1 MILLEDVLGKQV
13 RVEIGPNGL
22 PCRIFRDT
30 SWKTCD
36 SVQIMD
42 RAKAVGAIR
51 AQVYDRSQAPE
62 GGHHECERC
71 GRYITWDWFEMNEK
85 RPKGA
90 GGGKTGGEVSLENS
104 EALCKACHQT
114 EPDAAHKDR
123 RFQSSKIKSDKGH
136 ND

>member
-1 MILLEDVLGKQV
+1 MSKQV

-22 PCRIFRDT
+22 PCRIFRDA

-62 GGHHECERC
+62 GEHHECERC
-71 GRYITWDWFEMNEK
+71 VRIIRWETFEMHETI
-85 RPKGA
+85 PKG
-90 GGGKTGGEVSLENS
+90 KHGEVSLDNC
-104 EALCKACHQT
+104 EALCHACHQGG
-114 EPDAAHKDR
+114 PDSAHGNR
-123 RFQSSKIKSDKGH
+123 RWHTSKIKSK
-136 ND
+136 

>member
-22 PCRIFRDT
+22 PCRIFRDA

-36 SVQIMD
+36 CVQIMD

-51 AQVYDRSQAPE
+51 AQVYDRATGDSPA
-62 GGHHECERC
+62 GGELAECERC
-71 GRYITWDWFEMNEK
+71 GRIIRWETFEMHETI
-85 RPKGA
+85 PKG
-90 GGGKTGGEVSLENS
+90 KHGEVSLSNC
-104 EALCKACHQT
+104 EALCHACHQGG
-114 EPDAAHKDR
+114 PDSAHGNR
-123 RFQSSKIKSDKGH
+123 RWHTSKIKPDKGH

>member
-1 MILLEDVLGKQV
+1 MSKLV

-22 PCRIFRDT
+22 PCRIFRDK

-42 RAKAVGAIR
+42 RGKAVGAIR
-51 AQVYDRSQAPE
+51 AQVYDRATGDSPA
-62 GGHHECERC
+62 GGEYSECERC
-71 GRYITWDWFEMNEK
+71 GRTIRWDTFEMHETI
-85 RPKGA
+85 PKG
-90 GGGKTGGEVSLENS
+90 KGGEVSLTNC

-114 EPDAAHKDR
+114 GPDAAHRDR
-123 RFQSSKIKSDKGH
+123 RWQTSKIKSNKGQ

>member
-22 PCRIFRDT
+22 PCRIFRDA

-51 AQVYDRSQAPE
+51 AQVYERATGDSPA
-62 GGHHECERC
+62 GGELSECERC
-71 GRYITWDWFEMNEK
+71 GRIIRWETFEMHETI
-85 RPKGA
+85 PKG
-90 GGGKTGGEVSLENS
+90 KHGEVSLSNC
-104 EALCKACHQT
+104 EALCHACHQGG
-114 EPDAAHKDR
+114 PDSAHGNR
-123 RFQSSKIKSDKGH
+123 RWHTSKIKSDKGH